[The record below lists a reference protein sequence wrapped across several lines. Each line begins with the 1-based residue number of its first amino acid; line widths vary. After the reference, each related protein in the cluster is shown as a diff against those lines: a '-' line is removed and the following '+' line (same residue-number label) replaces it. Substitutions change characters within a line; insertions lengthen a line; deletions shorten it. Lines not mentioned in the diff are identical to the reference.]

1 MNLRPAVLP
10 LALLCAVSSLPA
22 LAQTPRGL
30 QPRDLVALDRYS
42 APTLSSNGRVLVFAK
57 RTVDLAAN
65 KSSTALWIENLVARD
80 AAPPKRL
87 TPEGWNVNTPVF
99 SADGKTVYFL
109 SAKSGSQQ
117 LYAIPSAGGE
127 PKQLTDLPVDVGG
140 YKLSPDGKRVA
151 LALEAFVDCKSDLA
165 CTKKRLDDTGA
176 RKSSGVLYD
185 KIFVRHWDTWAD
197 GRLNR
202 VFAATLPQGKEKP
215 VKTATLIG
223 ADVIGDVPSKPFGDT
238 GEFAWSPDGNAFVLS
253 ARKADRTEP
262 TSTNFDLYLV
272 AADGS
277 GSARNLT
284 AANKAW
290 DTGPVFSADG
300 KTLYY
305 RAMKRPG
312 FEADRFAL
320 MAMDLAT
327 GSTRDLA
334 PKWDASAD
342 GITLSADGKS
352 IYTTA
357 QELGRHPLFS
367 VSIDSGE
374 VTSIFKDG
382 TVGAFELAGDTL
394 AIAANSMKTGDV
406 IHVTSADGKAPL
418 RAITP
423 SAEKMLPD
431 VRFGEY
437 EQFRFPGWNNETV
450 HGYVLKPWN
459 YEEGKTYPVA
469 FLIHGGPQ
477 GSFGDGWSYRWNPQT
492 YAGQGYAVVMIDFH
506 GSTGYGQKF
515 TDSIS
520 GHWGDRPLEDL
531 QKGWAAAQKKYAFLD
546 GDRACALGA
555 SYGGYMINWLAGN
568 WFDKKGNAP
577 FKCLLNH
584 NGVFDT
590 RSMGLVT
597 EELWFSEWEFG
608 GPLHEKPEGYERFNP
623 ARHINKWKTPMMVV
637 AGQND
642 FRVPIDQSLSTF
654 TALQRR
660 GIESQLLYFPDEN
673 HWVLKPQNSLQWHD
687 TVHAWMK
694 KYIGP

>member
-1 MNLRPAVLP
+1 MSPMRTSLW
-10 LALLCAVSSLPA
+10 LAMCLLMPVAA
-22 LAQTPRGL
+22 NAARGL
-30 QPRDLVALDRYS
+30 EPRDLVALDRYS
-42 APTLSSNGRVLVFAK
+42 SPTLSSNGRVLVFAK

-65 KSSTALWIENLVARD
+65 KSSTSLWIENLVARD

-87 TPEGWNVNTPVF
+87 TPEGWNVNSPAF

-117 LYAIPSAGGE
+117 LYAIPAAGGE

-165 CTKKRLDDTGA
+165 CTKKRLDDTAA

-215 VKTATLIG
+215 LKAATLIG

-238 GEFAWSPDGNAFVLS
+238 GEFAWSPDGASFVLS
-253 ARKADRTEP
+253 ARKSDRAEP

-320 MAMDLAT
+320 MAMDLAS
-327 GSTRDLA
+327 GKTRELA
-334 PKWDASAD
+334 PKWDASTGD
-342 GITLSADGKS
+342 ITLSADGKS

-367 VSIDSGE
+367 VSIESGE

-382 TVGAFELAGDTL
+382 TVGGFELAGDTL
-394 AIAANSMKTGDV
+394 AVSANSMKTGDV
-406 IHVTSADGKAPL
+406 IHVTSADGKSPL

-531 QKGWAAAQKKYAFLD
+531 QKGWAAAQKKYPFLD

-555 SYGGYMINWLAGN
+555 SYGGYMTNWIAGN

-584 NGVFDT
+584 DGVFDT

-608 GPLHEKPEGYERFNP
+608 GPVHEKPEGYERFNP
-623 ARHINKWKTPMMVV
+623 ARHIGKWKTPMMVV

-642 FRVPIDQSLSTF
+642 FRVPIDQGLSTF

-687 TVHAWMK
+687 AVHAWMK

>member
-1 MNLRPAVLP
+1 MSPMRTSLW
-10 LALLCAVSSLPA
+10 LAMCLLMPVAA
-22 LAQTPRGL
+22 NAARGL
-30 QPRDLVALDRYS
+30 EPRDLVALDRYS
-42 APTLSSNGRVLVFAK
+42 SPTLSTDGRVLVFAK
-57 RTVDLAAN
+57 RTMDLAAN
-65 KSSTALWIENLVARD
+65 KSSTSLWIENLVARD

-87 TPEGWNVNTPVF
+87 TPEGWNVNSPTF
-99 SADGKTVYFL
+99 SADGKAVYFL

-117 LYAIPSAGGE
+117 LYAIPAAGGE

-165 CTKKRLDDTGA
+165 CTKKRLDDTAA

-215 VKTATLIG
+215 LKTATLIG

-238 GEFAWSPDGNAFVLS
+238 GEFAWSPDGNSFVLA
-253 ARKADRTEP
+253 ARKSDRTEP

-277 GSARNLT
+277 GAARNLT

-394 AIAANSMKTGDV
+394 AIVANSMKTGDV
-406 IHVTSADGKAPL
+406 IHTTSADGKAPL

-515 TDSIS
+515 TDSIT

-531 QKGWAAAQKKYAFLD
+531 QKGWAAAQKKYTFLD

-568 WFDKKGNAP
+568 WFDRKGNAP
-577 FKCLLNH
+577 FKCLVNH

-597 EELWFSEWEFG
+597 EELWFTEWEFG
-608 GPLHEKPEGYERFNP
+608 GPVHEKPEGYERFNP

-687 TVHAWMK
+687 AVHAWMK

>member
-1 MNLRPAVLP
+1 MSPMRTSLWLALCLLMPAV
-10 LALLCAVSSLPA
+10 AEAA
-22 LAQTPRGL
+22 RGL
-30 QPRDLVALDRYS
+30 EARDLATLDRYS
-42 APTLSSNGRVLVFAK
+42 SPTLSPNGRVLVFAK
-57 RTVDLAAN
+57 RSVDFAAN
-65 KSSTALWIENLVARD
+65 KSATALWIENLVARD

-87 TPEGWNVNTPVF
+87 TPEGWNVNSPAF
-99 SADGKTVYFL
+99 SPDGSTVYFL

-117 LYAIPSAGGE
+117 LYAMPAAGGT
-127 PKQLTDLPVDVGG
+127 PKLLTELPVDVGG
-140 YKLSPDGKRVA
+140 YKLSPDGRRVA
-151 LALEAFVDCKSDLA
+151 LALEAFADCSSDLA
-165 CTKKRLDDTGA
+165 CTRKRLDDTAA

-185 KIFVRHWDTWAD
+185 KLFVRHWDTWAD

-215 VKTATLIG
+215 LKTATLIG
-223 ADVIGDVPSKPFGDT
+223 ADVIGDVPSKPFGDSS
-238 GEFAWSPDGNAFVLS
+238 EFAWSPDGLSFVLS
-253 ARKADRTEP
+253 ARKSDRTEP

-290 DTGPVFSADG
+290 DTGPAFSADG

-327 GSTRDLA
+327 GSSREIA

-357 QELGRHPLFS
+357 QELGRHPLFA

-382 TVGAFELAGDTL
+382 SVGAFELAGDTL
-394 AIAANSMKTGDV
+394 AVAANSMKTGDV
-406 IHVTSADGKAPL
+406 IHITTADGKAPL

-423 SAEKMLPD
+423 SAENMLPD

-450 HGYVLKPWN
+450 HAYVLKPWN
-459 YEEGKTYPVA
+459 YEEGKQYPVA

-506 GSTGYGQKF
+506 GSTGYGQTF
-515 TDSIS
+515 TDSIT

-577 FKCLLNH
+577 FKCLVNH

-597 EELWFSEWEFG
+597 EELWFTEWEFG

-623 ARHINKWKTPMMVV
+623 ARHIQKWKTPMMVV
-637 AGQND
+637 SGQND

-660 GIESQLLYFPDEN
+660 GIDSQLLYFPDEN

-687 TVHAWMK
+687 AVHGWLK
-694 KYIGP
+694 KHLGE